1 MRSSNLTEANLC
13 GADLSNTK
21 LDDSTFHSA
30 YLGGTVLST
39 ANLNR
44 ADMREAILCSAVLEG
59 TNLEL
64 AKLKNADLRG
74 ANLKNS
80 IWTWAEYDE
89 AKGLDKTRYRP
100 QEIKLQNNE

>member
-1 MRSSNLTEANLC
+1 
-13 GADLSNTK
+13 
-21 LDDSTFHSA
+21 
-30 YLGGTVLST
+30 
-39 ANLNR
+39 
-44 ADMREAILCSAVLEG
+44 
-59 TNLEL
+59 LEL

-89 AKGLDKTRYRP
+89 AKGLDKTRYCP